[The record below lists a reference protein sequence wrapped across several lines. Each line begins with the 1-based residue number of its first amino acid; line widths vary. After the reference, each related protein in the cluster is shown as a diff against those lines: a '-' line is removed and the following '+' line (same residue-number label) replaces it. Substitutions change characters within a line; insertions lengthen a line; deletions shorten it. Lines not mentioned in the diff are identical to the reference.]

1 MTKKVTKKEH
11 PKLARFR
18 KHKLAM
24 AGTIVMILLTLC
36 VVFVPMIFNLD
47 PYYMDYEAL
56 NQAPSAKY
64 LLGTDSMGR
73 DILARTLY
81 GGRVSILVGLAAVC
95 VSALIGI
102 PLGLL
107 SGYYE
112 HTVGRVVMRI
122 ADIFMSFPTMV
133 LMLVVVAM
141 FNPSI
146 IILILVIGI
155 IGWPRYTRIM
165 YSNTL
170 SIRQKEYVEAARTS
184 GCKTAT
190 ILTRYILP
198 NSISPVWVTMTFG
211 VGSAILTE
219 TTLSFLGV
227 GIQPPAASWGN
238 LIREALSYAT
248 LSLRPWVW
256 IPAGIAIIIVT
267 VCVNFIGDGVR
278 DALDPQTKL

>member
-1 MTKKVTKKEH
+1 MTKKVGKKEH

-24 AGTIVMILLTLC
+24 AGTIVMVLLTLS
-36 VVFVPMIFNLD
+36 VVFVPMIFKLD
-47 PYYMDYEAL
+47 PYYMDYSAL
-56 NQAPSAKY
+56 NQAPSSAH

-146 IILILVIGI
+146 VVLILVIGI
-155 IGWPRYTRIM
+155 IGWPRYTRLM

-184 GCKTAT
+184 GCKTTT
-190 ILTRYILP
+190 ILARYILP

-256 IPAGIAIIIVT
+256 IPAGIAIILVT
-267 VCVNFIGDGVR
+267 ICVNFIGDGVR